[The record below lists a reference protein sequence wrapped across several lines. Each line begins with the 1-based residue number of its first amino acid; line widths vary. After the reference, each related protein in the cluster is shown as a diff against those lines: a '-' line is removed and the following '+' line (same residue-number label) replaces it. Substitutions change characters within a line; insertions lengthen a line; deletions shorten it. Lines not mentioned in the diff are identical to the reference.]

1 MEKVCIKFLIIFIVL
16 ILLLTN
22 DIRITA
28 TDIIISI
35 VTFIFLYKLLLCIGK
50 YLKQRKERQQIDL
63 LIKKLERCIER

>member
-63 LIKKLERCIER
+63 LIKKLERCI